1 MGKVRPTS
9 IKRASQELVELY
21 ADRFST
27 DFEENKKVIDELTEI
42 GSKRIRNRTAGY
54 VTRLMRRQ
62 ADIEARSVIDLPEGE
77 EEAE

>member
-9 IKRASQELVELY
+9 IKRASLELVELY

-27 DFEENKKVIDELTEI
+27 DFDENKKVIDELTEI

-77 EEAE
+77 EEEE

>member
-1 MGKVRPTS
+1 MGKVRPIA
-9 IKRASQELVELY
+9 IKRASKELVELY

-42 GSKRIRNRTAGY
+42 GSKRVRNRTAGY

-77 EEAE
+77 EEE

>member
-1 MGKVRPTS
+1 MGKVRPIA
-9 IKRASQELVELY
+9 IKRAAKELVELY

-42 GSKRIRNRTAGY
+42 GSKRVRNRTAGY

-77 EEAE
+77 EEE